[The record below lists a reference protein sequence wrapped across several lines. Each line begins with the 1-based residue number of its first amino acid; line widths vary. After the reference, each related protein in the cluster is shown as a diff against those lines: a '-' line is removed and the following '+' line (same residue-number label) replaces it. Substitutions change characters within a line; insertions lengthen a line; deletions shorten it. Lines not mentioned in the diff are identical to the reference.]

1 MLNVAPKELRE
12 NIARANGYLRRNEV
26 ARALNTMGSA
36 LRQFAGVQ
44 LMRGPRAE
52 LDIQISEFLTALMHH
67 QAMQPLLDPHNTG
80 KPKPI
85 RYQQGK
91 EGALATVLEGLAKIM
106 VNEAESE
113 IRRATEERVERKK
126 MLIETGTK
134 LLSEGQLAK
143 GRAFLKRVAEE
154 FSEDPGIR
162 VQLAR
167 IFLAAGQQMEAAE
180 MFEESIEHEPRE
192 AQAYSGA
199 VTTWLEMREYE
210 RAEKVFQ
217 AILRTFGGHPNTFG
231 KMAKMYWDW
240 HKRDKAEELAIRALQ
255 GNKSQPEAMEV
266 MAALKQRQAH

>member
-192 AQAYSGA
+192 VQAYSGA